1 MNNLMTTKIFV
12 FYNLSLFLMI
22 HYTLYYLKYIFVI
35 AYVENIQKNIL
46 NNEGKLILLIH
57 VVF

>member
-1 MNNLMTTKIFV
+1 MTTKIFV

-35 AYVENIQKNIL
+35 AYMENIQKNIL
-46 NNEGKLILLIH
+46 NNEGKLILLIY